1 MQKKVTARHFDLT
14 PEIRAKAEEE
24 MDGLTRFFDRIISA
38 EFVLDAERH
47 RRTAELRVKVHAHT
61 LSGKAETDDMI
72 TAITGACEKIIV
84 QLKKYK
90 GKLKEKD
97 ASEIEEFSSERT
109 RPDTDVD
116 GVDQ

>member
-1 MQKKVTARHFDLT
+1 MLKKVTARHFDLT
-14 PEIRAKAEEE
+14 PEIKARAEEE
-24 MDGLTRFFDRIISA
+24 MEGLTRFFDRIISA

-61 LSGKAETDDMI
+61 LSASAETDDI
-72 TAITGACEKIIV
+72 VTAITTAGDKV
-84 QLKKYK
+84 KSQLKKFK
-90 GKLKEKD
+90 GKLKDKD
-97 ASEIEEFSSERT
+97 PSEITELTNAKT